1 MQSSAGLG
9 AVLGSLGAVLG
20 GLGAVWGENIRFSLV
35 LRGFGTPRTG
45 AATPLGR
52 FFKGLGG
59 AGGGLIGGGIKQLG
73 SKNLATWLFS
83 YLATLYISLIDG

>member
-20 GLGAVWGENIRFSLV
+20 GLGA
-35 LRGFGTPRTG
+35 FGTPRTG
-45 AATPLGR
+45 VTPGHSMVLHRFWGR
-52 FFKGLGG
+52 WVGT
-59 AGGGLIGGGIKQLG
+59 IGGGIKQLG

-83 YLATLYISLIDG
+83 YLATLYIRLVSYLLLRYSYSVH